1 MKVIIQPSQISGIIE
16 APASKSSMQRACA
29 AALIRKGETVL
40 HNAGNSNDDK
50 AALGII
56 ANLGAKISFKQQSVI
71 IKSNGVQPI
80 TNELNAVESGLSVR
94 MFTLIAALS
103 NQSIQ
108 INGVGTLLKRP
119 MHYFEEILPQLS
131 VKIESNNGS
140 LPFKINGPLQPENI
154 VMDASMSSQYLTG
167 LLMAYSAAEISLPKS
182 IQVTNLNSKPYIDLT
197 LEVMK
202 AFKLNVPINHNYQK
216 FEFQPKQKEN
226 NETIHYD
233 VEGDWSNAAFLLVAG
248 ALSGSL
254 TVTGLSRNS
263 MQADKQIIEVLQLCG
278 TELNITNNQIE
289 ISSSSLQSFEFD
301 ATDCP
306 DLFPPLVALA
316 SYCEGT
322 SMIKGVNRLRHKES
336 NRGLT
341 LQEEFGKMGIEIVL
355 EGDLMKIKGGKPS
368 GAVIDSHN
376 DHRIA
381 MACSIAALGAS
392 SITIIEKAEAVNKSY
407 PAFYDDLK
415 KMGVNIQS

>member
-29 AALIRKGETVL
+29 AALIRKGETIL
-40 HNAGNSNDDK
+40 HQPGNSNDDK
-50 AALGII
+50 TALEII
-56 ANLGAKISFKQQSVI
+56 ANLGAEISFEQQSII

-80 TNELNAVESGLSVR
+80 TNELNAFESGLSVR
-94 MFTLIAALS
+94 MFTFIEALS
-103 NQSIQ
+103 NQLIH
-108 INGVGTLLKRP
+108 INGVGTLLNRP
-119 MHYFEEILPQLS
+119 MHFFEEILPQLS
-131 VKIESNNGS
+131 VIVESNNGK
-140 LPFKINGPLQPENI
+140 LPFKIKGPLKPENI

-167 LLMAYSAAEISLPKS
+167 LLMAYSVAEISSPKT

-202 AFKLNVPINHNYQK
+202 DFKLNVPINNNYQT
-216 FEFQPKQKEN
+216 FEFQPKQNDN
-226 NETIHYD
+226 NDTIHYV

-248 ALSGSL
+248 ALYGSL

-289 ISSSSLQSFEFD
+289 IRSSLLQSFQFD

-306 DLFPPLVALA
+306 DLFPPIVALA
-316 SYCEGT
+316 SYCGGT
-322 SMIKGVNRLRHKES
+322 SIIKGVNRLRHKES

-368 GAVIDSHN
+368 GTVIDSHN

-392 SITIIEKAEAVNKSY
+392 SNTVIEKAESVNKSY
-407 PAFYDDLK
+407 PAFYEDLK
-415 KMGVNIQS
+415 KLGVNIQS

>member
-40 HNAGNSNDDK
+40 QKAGNSNDDK
-50 AALGII
+50 AALDII
-56 ANLGAKISFKQQSVI
+56 ANLGAKISFDQQCVI

-80 TNELNAVESGLSVR
+80 TNELNAVERGLSVR
-94 MFTLIAALS
+94 MFTFIAALS

-119 MHYFEEILPQLS
+119 MHFFEEILPQLS

-140 LPFKINGPLQPENI
+140 LPFKISGPLQPENI

-167 LLMAYSAAEISLPKS
+167 LLMAYSAAEFSSPKT

-202 AFKLNVPINHNYQK
+202 AFKLNVPINHNYQR

-233 VEGDWSNAAFLLVAG
+233 VEGDWSNGAFLLVAG

-254 TVTGLSRNS
+254 TVTGLDIKS
-263 MQADKQIIEVLQLCG
+263 MQADKKIIEVLQLCG
-278 TELNITNNQIE
+278 TSLNIINNQITN
-289 ISSSSLQSFEFD
+289 Q
-301 ATDCP
+301 
-306 DLFPPLVALA
+306 
-316 SYCEGT
+316 
-322 SMIKGVNRLRHKES
+322 
-336 NRGLT
+336 
-341 LQEEFGKMGIEIVL
+341 
-355 EGDLMKIKGGKPS
+355 
-368 GAVIDSHN
+368 
-376 DHRIA
+376 
-381 MACSIAALGAS
+381 
-392 SITIIEKAEAVNKSY
+392 
-407 PAFYDDLK
+407 
-415 KMGVNIQS
+415 

>member
-1 MKVIIQPSQISGIIE
+1 
-16 APASKSSMQRACA
+16 MQRACA

-50 AALGII
+50 AALDII
-56 ANLGAKISFKQQSVI
+56 ANLGAEISFEQQYVI

-94 MFTLIAALS
+94 MFTFIAALS

-119 MHYFEEILPQLS
+119 MHFFEEILPQLS

-140 LPFKINGPLQPENI
+140 LPFKIKGPLQPENI
-154 VMDASMSSQYLTG
+154 VMDATMSSQYLTG
-167 LLMAYSAAEISLPKS
+167 LLMAYSAAEISSPKT

-248 ALSGSL
+248 ALFRSL
-254 TVTGLSRNS
+254 TVIGLNINS
-263 MQADKQIIEVLQLCG
+263 MQADKKIIDVLQLCG
-278 TELNITNNQIE
+278 TSLNIINNQIE
-289 ISSSSLQSFEFD
+289 ISSSSLQSFQFD

-368 GAVIDSHN
+368 GAVIDSHF

-407 PAFYDDLK
+407 PAFYDHLK
-415 KMGVNIQS
+415 KLGVNIQS